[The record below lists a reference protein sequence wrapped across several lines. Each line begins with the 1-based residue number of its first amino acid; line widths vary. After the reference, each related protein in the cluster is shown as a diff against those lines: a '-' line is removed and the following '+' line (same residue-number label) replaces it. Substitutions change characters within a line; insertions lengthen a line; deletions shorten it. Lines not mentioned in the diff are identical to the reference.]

1 MPFSCSN
8 KPQKRPCKQIQ
19 QQERGELSL
28 TKNGTH
34 KIGPHCQKQTQ
45 RWPISRRF
53 LPLSKHKHVMPCYS
67 CRPKSCTRQ
76 KPVGNKVSQT
86 SFHYEV
92 LIATSDRPINTS
104 QSISRPT
111 KTIMSPSVML
121 KFLQRK
127 VLYVHSSIVGTC
139 HKRKNVLNFNDTTVY
154 VVL

>member
-67 CRPKSCTRQ
+67 CRPKSYTRQ
-76 KPVGNKVSQT
+76 KPVDNKVAQT
-86 SFHYEV
+86 SSFHEA
-92 LIATSDRPINTS
+92 LIAILLY
-104 QSISRPT
+104 QSTPLNLSHDQPKRSCHHQLCKNSCNVKYFMYT
-111 KTIMSPSVML
+111 VHVMFLTI
-121 KFLQRK
+121 
-127 VLYVHSSIVGTC
+127 
-139 HKRKNVLNFNDTTVY
+139 
-154 VVL
+154 